1 MRAFYKD
8 ISMGCVL
15 NKYVNKILKRKIKH
29 IIIDGLTINGIIY
42 IKTSFISFKLRI
54 KLIT

>member
-1 MRAFYKD
+1 MRAFYQD

-15 NKYVNKILKRKIKH
+15 NKYVNKILKKKKEY

-42 IKTSFISFKLRI
+42 IKNQYYKS
-54 KLIT
+54 